1 MRARMWTGRRIEIG
15 GACRGSLPQATPQ
28 RAGCAQKA
36 RVLAG
41 AIIVKRGGLPA
52 RAHQRLAEAR
62 WIGGMRAACERGR
75 IQAGTREH
83 AFDPAPYA
91 YPVGIRA
98 RNLLR
103 DGFNLVMGAAPF
115 ARATDRKLDRRS
127 RRLCH
132 PTDTLAKRSRTLRHA
147 FVADDIRPGSC
158 AKPRSQAHPRLES
171 ETPPPPQQADGGAG
185 FAASRIRHGQFRFF
199 CFIQPRDRREGVGLI
214 SCCPPEFG

>member
-1 MRARMWTGRRIEIG
+1 MLVSSPGYARPNVDRQADRDRRCLPRIVATGHPPARRLCTEG
-15 GACRGSLPQATPQ
+15 PRACR
-28 RAGCAQKA
+28 RNYC
-36 RVLAG
+36 
-41 AIIVKRGGLPA
+41 
-52 RAHQRLAEAR
+52 EAR
-62 WIGGMRAACERGR
+62 RAPGPSAPAPCRSQMDRGMRAACERGR

-185 FAASRIRHGQFRFF
+185 FAASRIRHGQFRFSAF
-199 CFIQPRDRREGVGLI
+199 YSLATGPKGWA
-214 SCCPPEFG
+214 